1 MKQFFGSLLGAFIGV
16 VVATL
21 IAVFIII
28 GAISSA
34 FSDKSVTKVKDN
46 SVLHITLNGPIIE
59 REPKNEFAKLTGFS
73 DDKKLGLD
81 AIIESIHKAKD
92 DDKISGIFL
101 ETQDVDGGMAT
112 VEEIR
117 VALLDFKT
125 SGKFIYAYG
134 ESYSQKGYYLSSV
147 ADSVFLN
154 PQGGMDFK
162 GIGGQIMFYKNMLEK
177 LDISVQI
184 FRHGKFKSAVEP
196 FDLDKMSEAN
206 RLQTMTYIS
215 ALWNQM
221 LNGISAERGVS
232 IDELNNIATNLEIR
246 NAQDAVTKKLAD
258 GTLYYD
264 QVMDELKKRLGKE
277 TKDKIDLVT
286 LSKYMEAGVSDDD
299 DDNDD
304 AVPSKNKI
312 AVIYAVGSIES
323 GEGDDET
330 IGSDRIARAIREAR
344 EDSSVKAVVLRVN
357 SPGGSALASDV
368 IWREVVLTKEAKPI
382 IISMGD
388 VAASGGYYIACAA
401 DVIVAEPNTITGS
414 IGVFGLIPDAGKLL
428 SEQLG
433 ITIDT
438 LNTNKNA
445 GFGSLY
451 RPVTEFEA
459 QVIQES
465 IEEVYTTFI
474 TRVAEGRGMSIADV
488 DSIGQGRVWAGIDA
502 LRIGLVDTLGTLN
515 DAIAIAARKA
525 NLGDDYRIKTL
536 PVQKD
541 PFADFLNGDDEEV
554 KAELTQA
561 FMVQQLSVFK
571 EQYFVFRRSQMLL
584 NCKGVQARMPYD
596 IIIE

>member
-16 VVATL
+16 VVATI
-21 IAVFIII
+21 IAVFIIV
-28 GAISSA
+28 GVISSA
-34 FSDKSVTKVKDN
+34 LSSDTVVNVKDE
-46 SVLHITLNGPIIE
+46 SVLHITFDGPIIE
-59 REPKNEFAKLTGFS
+59 REPKSEFAKLTGFS
-73 DDKKLGLD
+73 KDEKIGLD
-81 AIIESIHKAKD
+81 LIVESIKKAKD
-92 DDKISGIFL
+92 DDKIKGIFL
-101 ETQDVDGGMAT
+101 ETQDIDAGMAS

-117 VALLDFKT
+117 VALLDFKS

-134 ESYSQKGYYLSSV
+134 ETYSQKGYYLSSV
-147 ADSVFLN
+147 ADEVYLN
-154 PQGGMDFK
+154 PQGGLDFK
-162 GIGGQIMFYKNMLEK
+162 GIGGEIMFYKGMLEK
-177 LDISVQI
+177 LNINVQI

-221 LNGISAERGVS
+221 LTGISAERG
-232 IDELNNIATNLEIR
+232 ITADELNHIATNLEIR
-246 NAQDAVTKKLAD
+246 NAQDAVNKKLAD
-258 GTLYYD
+258 QTMYYD
-264 QVMDELKKRLGKE
+264 QVLDELKKKLGKE
-277 TKDKIDLVT
+277 PKDKVNFIKLE
-286 LSKYMEAGVSDDD
+286 KYAEAGETKSEEDE
-299 DDNDD
+299 

-330 IGSDRIARAIREAR
+330 IGSDRIARTIREAR
-344 EDSSVKAVVLRVN
+344 EDSSIKAVVLRVN

-368 IWREVVLTKEAKPI
+368 IWREVVLTKAVKPVVV
-382 IISMGD
+382 SMGD

-414 IGVFGLIPDAGKLL
+414 IGVFGLIPEAGKLMN
-428 SEQLG
+428 ETFG

-438 LNTNKNA
+438 VNTNKNA
-445 GFGSLY
+445 GIGSIY
-451 RPVTEFEA
+451 RPVTELEA
-459 QVIQES
+459 QVIQEGV
-465 IEEVYTTFI
+465 EEVYTTFI
-474 TRVAEGRGMSIADV
+474 TRVADGRGMSVADV
-488 DSIGQGRVWAGIDA
+488 DSIGQGRVWAGVDA
-502 LRIGLVDTLGTLN
+502 LRIGLVDTLGTLD

-525 NLGDDYRIKTL
+525 KLGTDYRIKKL

-541 PFADFLNGDDEEV
+541 PFEDFLSGKSGDDV

-561 FMVQQLSVFK
+561 FIVQQLSVFK
-571 EQYFVFRRSQMLL
+571 EQYFVFRRSQVLL

>member
-1 MKQFFGSLLGAFIGV
+1 MKQFFGSLLGAFVGV
-16 VVATL
+16 VVATI

-34 FSDKSVTKVKDN
+34 LSSDTVVNVKEG
-46 SVLHITLNGPIIE
+46 SVLHITFDGPIIE
-59 REPKNEFAKLTGFS
+59 REPKSEFAKLTGFS
-73 DDKKLGLD
+73 KDEKLGLD
-81 AIIESIHKAKD
+81 VIVESIKRAKD
-92 DDKISGIFL
+92 DDKIKGIFL
-101 ETQDVDGGMAT
+101 ETQNVDAGMAS

-117 VALLDFKT
+117 AALLDFKT

-147 ADSVFLN
+147 ADKVYLN
-154 PQGGMDFK
+154 PQGGLDFK
-162 GIGGQIMFYKNMLEK
+162 GIGGQIMFYKGMLEK
-177 LDISVQI
+177 LNINVQI

-221 LNGISAERGVS
+221 LTGISAERGVTV
-232 IDELNNIATNLEIR
+232 DELNNIATNLEIR
-246 NAQDAVTKKLAD
+246 NADDAVNKKLAD

-264 QVMDELKKRLGKE
+264 QVLDELKKKLEKK
-277 TKDKIDLVT
+277 TTDKVQFIT
-286 LSKYMEAGVSDDD
+286 LAKYIEAGDSGSDEEKS
-299 DDNDD
+299 
-304 AVPSKNKI
+304 APSKNKI

-330 IGSDRIARAIREAR
+330 IGSDRIARTIREAR
-344 EDSSVKAVVLRVN
+344 EDSSIKAVVLRIN

-368 IWREVVLTKEAKPI
+368 IWREVVLTKEVKPVI
-382 IISMGD
+382 VSMGD
-388 VAASGGYYIACAA
+388 VAASGGYYIACGA
-401 DVIVAEPNTITGS
+401 DVIVADPNTITGS
-414 IGVFGLIPDAGKLL
+414 IGVFGLIPEAGKLMR
-428 SEQLG
+428 ETFG

-438 LNTNKNA
+438 VNTNKNA
-445 GFGSLY
+445 GIGSIY
-451 RPVTEFEA
+451 RPVTELEA
-459 QVIQES
+459 EVIQQGVED
-465 IEEVYTTFI
+465 VYTTFI
-474 TRVAEGRGMSIADV
+474 TRVADGRGMSIADV
-488 DSIGQGRVWAGIDA
+488 DSIGQGRVWAGVDA
-502 LRIGLVDTLGTLN
+502 LRIGLVDTLGTLD

-525 NLGDDYRIKTL
+525 KLGTDYRIKKL

-541 PFADFLNGDDEEV
+541 PFEDFLKGKHGDDV

-561 FMVQQLSVFK
+561 FIVQQLSVFK
-571 EQYFVFRRSQMLL
+571 EQYFVFRRSQVLL